1 MIILQLAESSL
12 LCFHS
17 QNRNFNDPSQKRA
30 DIFKDIFLRTQ
41 DLSITTCKKSSKGGR
56 RQVWVCQYILTKLK
70 HTHTKKCI
78 VSKGRDIHFGKI
90 VWIKPRIVGI
100 RLGSEGIARAKLG

>member
-1 MIILQLAESSL
+1 M
-12 LCFHS
+12 
-17 QNRNFNDPSQKRA
+17 
-30 DIFKDIFLRTQ
+30 
-41 DLSITTCKKSSKGGR
+41 
-56 RQVWVCQYILTKLK
+56 WVCQYILTKLK